1 VQLSPC
7 LAGQPLRTD
16 SFELIAIKAQLE
28 LKQEASMCATT
39 TVLSPTLHSPE
50 VMEFEAALRSRI
62 IGQQEGLQALVD
74 LYQVLSA
81 GLNSPG
87 RPLGSLLFLGPTGTG
102 KTRLVEAAAEILF
115 GNPRAMIKVDCGEF
129 QHSHE
134 IAKLVGS
141 PPGYLGHRETHAVLT
156 QEALE
161 QFHTEKL
168 ALNFLLFDE
177 IEKASD
183 ALWQLLLGILDKATL
198 TLGDNR
204 RVDLSRTLVF
214 LTSNLGASGISDLM
228 SAGFGF
234 IDRTDKPAADLEQR
248 VARTAAEAARRT
260 FSPEFINRLDK
271 VVVFN
276 PLSQEQLREIL
287 ELELQQVQM
296 RVLQTAKVQFLFHVR
311 AAGKDFL
318 LREGTDPRYGARHL
332 KRAVEQ
338 YLVCPLANLLATRQV
353 RTGDMLCVDW
363 DRRAGH
369 LVFWKEGRVSE
380 LTTSLRMQAPVR
392 HAQSEC
398 GRMIEFPSPAPRS
411 DTANV

>member
-1 VQLSPC
+1 VQGSPC

-62 IGQQEGLQALVD
+62 IGQQEGLEALVD

-115 GNPRAMIKVDCGEF
+115 GNQRAMIKVDCGEF

-134 IAKLVGS
+134 ISKLVGS
-141 PPGYLGHRETHAVLT
+141 PPGYLGHRETHPVLT

-228 SAGFGF
+228 SGGFGF
-234 IDRTDKPAADLEQR
+234 IGRTEKPAAELEQK
-248 VARTAAEAARRT
+248 VVRTAAEAARRT

-271 VVVFN
+271 VVVFS
-276 PLSQEQLREIL
+276 PLSREQLREIL
-287 ELELQQVQM
+287 ELELQQLQM

-332 KRAVEQ
+332 KRAVER

-380 LTTSLRMQAPVR
+380 LTTSLRIEVPEG
-392 HAQSEC
+392 HARSEC
-398 GRMIEFPSPAPRS
+398 GRMIQFPSSAPRS

>member
-141 PPGYLGHRETHAVLT
+141 PPGYLGHRETHPVLT

-228 SAGFGF
+228 SGGFGF
-234 IDRTDKPAADLEQR
+234 IDRTDKPAADLEQK
-248 VARTAAEAARRT
+248 VVRTAAEAARRT
-260 FSPEFINRLDK
+260 FSPEFINRLDR
-271 VVVFN
+271 VVVFS
-276 PLSQEQLREIL
+276 PLSHGQLREIL

-332 KRAVEQ
+332 KRAVER

-380 LTTSLRMQAPVR
+380 LTTSLRIEVPERYAP
-392 HAQSEC
+392 SEC
-398 GRMIEFPSPAPRS
+398 GRMIEFPSSAPRS

>member
-39 TVLSPTLHSPE
+39 TVLSPTLHSSE

-62 IGQQEGLQALVD
+62 IGQQEGLHALVD

-141 PPGYLGHRETHAVLT
+141 PPGYLGHRETHPVLT

-228 SAGFGF
+228 SGGFGF
-234 IDRTDKPAADLEQR
+234 IDRTDKPAADLEQK
-248 VARTAAEAARRT
+248 VVRTAAEAARRT
-260 FSPEFINRLDK
+260 FSPEFINRLDR
-271 VVVFN
+271 VVVFS
-276 PLSQEQLREIL
+276 PLSHGQLREIL

-332 KRAVEQ
+332 KRAVER

-380 LTTSLRMQAPVR
+380 LTTSLRIEVPERYAP
-392 HAQSEC
+392 SEC
-398 GRMIEFPSPAPRS
+398 GRMIEFPSSAPRS

>member
-1 VQLSPC
+1 
-7 LAGQPLRTD
+7 
-16 SFELIAIKAQLE
+16 
-28 LKQEASMCATT
+28 MCATT

-141 PPGYLGHRETHAVLT
+141 PPGYLGHRETHPVLT

-228 SAGFGF
+228 SGGFGF
-234 IDRTDKPAADLEQR
+234 IDRTDKPAADLEQK
-248 VARTAAEAARRT
+248 VVRTAAEAARRT

-271 VVVFN
+271 VVVFS
-276 PLSQEQLREIL
+276 PLSREQLREIL

-318 LREGTDPRYGARHL
+318 LREGTDPR
-332 KRAVEQ
+332 
-338 YLVCPLANLLATRQV
+338 
-353 RTGDMLCVDW
+353 
-363 DRRAGH
+363 
-369 LVFWKEGRVSE
+369 
-380 LTTSLRMQAPVR
+380 
-392 HAQSEC
+392 
-398 GRMIEFPSPAPRS
+398 
-411 DTANV
+411 

>member
-1 VQLSPC
+1 
-7 LAGQPLRTD
+7 
-16 SFELIAIKAQLE
+16 
-28 LKQEASMCATT
+28 MCATT

-74 LYQVLSA
+74 LYQVLCA

-115 GNPRAMIKVDCGEF
+115 GNPRALIKVDCGEF

-141 PPGYLGHRETHAVLT
+141 PPGYLGHRETHPVLT

-228 SAGFGF
+228 SGGFGF
-234 IDRTDKPAADLEQR
+234 IDATDKPAADLEQK
-248 VARTAAEAARRT
+248 VVRTAAEAARRT

-271 VVVFN
+271 VVVFS
-276 PLSQEQLREIL
+276 PLSHEQLRGIL

-332 KRAVEQ
+332 KRAVER

-363 DRRAGH
+363 DRRAGQ
-369 LVFWKEGRVSE
+369 LVFWKGGRVSE
-380 LTTSLRMQAPVR
+380 LTTSSRMQVPER
-392 HAQSEC
+392 QAQSEC
-398 GRMIEFPSPAPRS
+398 GRMIEFPSSVPRS

>member
-1 VQLSPC
+1 LQLSRC
-7 LAGQPLRTD
+7 LARQPLRTN

-28 LKQEASMCATT
+28 LKREASMCATT
-39 TVLSPTLHSPE
+39 TVLSPTLHSPK
-50 VMEFEAALRSRI
+50 VAEFEAALRSRI

-74 LYQVLSA
+74 LYQVLCA

-134 IAKLVGS
+134 ISKLVGS
-141 PPGYLGHRETHAVLT
+141 PPGYLGHRETHPVLT

-228 SAGFGF
+228 SGGFGF
-234 IDRTDKPAADLEQR
+234 IGRTDKPGAELEQK
-248 VARTAAEAARRT
+248 VVRTAAEAARRT

-271 VVVFN
+271 VVVFS
-276 PLSQEQLREIL
+276 PLSHEQLREIL
-287 ELELQQVQM
+287 ELELRQVQM
-296 RVLQTAKVQFLFHVR
+296 RVLR
-311 AAGKDFL
+311 
-318 LREGTDPRYGARHL
+318 RPR
-332 KRAVEQ
+332 
-338 YLVCPLANLLATRQV
+338 CSFCFT
-353 RTGDMLCVDW
+353 
-363 DRRAGH
+363 
-369 LVFWKEGRVSE
+369 
-380 LTTSLRMQAPVR
+380 
-392 HAQSEC
+392 
-398 GRMIEFPSPAPRS
+398 
-411 DTANV
+411 